1 MKSKKAFVL
10 GAAMMAA
17 SFVSA
22 FALAEQYPSQSSVH
36 LSEKSLSAAVKSALK
51 SGGKV
56 QATASSAQVL
66 DKLKVAQT
74 AKPVGVSRQVASV
87 AKPSESVQIAAVSRL
102 VKSAKAPAAQAAFVP
117 LCDSLDINVGYSYD
131 GLLSGQSQCF
141 HFNVPAKAKVQIY
154 LAGQQP
160 GTEMALTLFQD
171 DGQNNLTA
179 LITSDNPGNSDEVIS
194 GMLEAGDYYWF
205 LEAKVA
211 DGSAFDFGAIVNTA
225 IDAYEPNDT
234 AETAFALPDRLNY
247 LTGNLDSPDDVDYFD
262 FAAVRGQGVSLFLGD
277 DDKGVRNQWIF
288 EYFNGSAWVN
298 IPGGSTATFPSRAPG
313 FVYKARVRANPAEV
327 WDAKSEYKL
336 TFGSS
341 PRLTDSDARGG
352 TVTRIPVGV
361 APLATQA
368 GRLMTWRTEWKDST
382 GAPLVGVTSQLKV
395 DKRFVPGPDFNWT
408 VFSAVTDSAGKT
420 SGSAE
425 LGGCVGDY
433 RAQYYDSSTG
443 VKYLWDTWYN
453 VGGWRIDLK
462 ELPNVGVGGDN
473 VPYVSLGHICSQDII
488 GR

>member
-56 QATASSAQVL
+56 QATGSSAQVV
-66 DKLKVAQT
+66 DKLKAAQK
-74 AKPVGVSRQVASV
+74 AKPLGVSRKVASAV
-87 AKPSESVQIAAVSRL
+87 KPAESVQVSPVARL
-102 VKSAKAPAAQAAFVP
+102 VKPAKAPAAQAAFVP

-131 GLLSGQSQCF
+131 GLLSGESKCF

-179 LITSDNPGNSDEVIS
+179 LITSDNPGNSDEIIS
-194 GMLEAGDYYWF
+194 GILDAGDYYWF
-205 LEAKVA
+205 LDAKVA

-225 IDAYEPNDT
+225 IDSYEPNDT
-234 AETAFALPDRLNY
+234 PETAFALPDGLNY
-247 LTGNLDSPDDVDYFD
+247 LTGNLDSPDDLDYFD
-262 FAAVRGQGVSLFLGD
+262 FTAARGQGVSLFLGD

-288 EYFNGSAWVN
+288 EYFNGSTWVN

-313 FVYKARVRANPAEV
+313 FVYKARVRANPAEA

-341 PRLTDSDARGG
+341 PHLAAFNVKGG
-352 TVTRIPVGV
+352 TVTRIPVGIE
-361 APLATQA
+361 PLATQA
-368 GRLMTWRTEWKDST
+368 GRNMSWSTEWKDST
-382 GAPLVGVTSQLKV
+382 GVPLVGVTSLLKV
-395 DKRFVPGPDFNWT
+395 DKRFVPGPDFHWT
-408 VFSAVTDSAGKT
+408 VFPAITDSAGST
-420 SGSAE
+420 SGNAE